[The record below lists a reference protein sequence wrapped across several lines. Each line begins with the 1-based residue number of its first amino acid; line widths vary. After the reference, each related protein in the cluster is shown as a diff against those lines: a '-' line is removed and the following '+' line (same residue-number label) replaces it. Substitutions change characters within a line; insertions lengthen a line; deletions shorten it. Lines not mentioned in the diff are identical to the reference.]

1 MEPVMNESL
10 FKRKGGF
17 DRSRW
22 ASVDI
27 PNKLPKTTAS
37 TPYEWSNNDVF

>member
-1 MEPVMNESL
+1 MEPVLEESL

-17 DRSRW
+17 DRAKW

-27 PNKLPKTTAS
+27 PNKLPKTVS
-37 TPYEWSNNDVF
+37 NTPYEWA